1 MKLPAV
7 SDRATVLMV
16 NEIFGPTVQG
26 EGPSAGQLAM
36 FVRLYGC
43 SLSCRWCDTAWT
55 WDAARFDLA
64 GEQHPMT
71 VNAVLQ
77 QLRGQMPG
85 LVVITGG
92 EPLLQQD
99 GLATLAE
106 GITSARVAGRVEV
119 ETSGTI
125 PPWPALTAAV
135 TAFNVSPKLAHS
147 GLRRSQR
154 IRPEVLRQF
163 AATGKA
169 VFKFVACGLEDLDEI
184 SEIVTASGL
193 APVWVM
199 PEGCDSATVLTRMRV
214 LADQVIARGW
224 NLTPRLHVL
233 LWEDQRAR

>member
-1 MKLPAV
+1 LKLPAV
-7 SDRATVLMV
+7 EDRATVLVV

-43 SLSCRWCDTAWT
+43 SLSCQWCDTAWT
-55 WDAARFDLA
+55 WDSARFDIT

-71 VNAVLQ
+71 VDAVLQ
-77 QLRGQMPG
+77 QLRGQIPG
-85 LVVITGG
+85 LVVVTGG

-99 GLATLAE
+99 GLATLGE
-106 GITSARVAGRVEV
+106 GITSAGIAGRIEV
-119 ETSGTI
+119 ETSGTV
-125 PPWPALTAAV
+125 PPWPTVTAAV

-147 GLRRSQR
+147 GLRRPQR

-169 VFKFVACGLEDLDEI
+169 VFKFVARDLEDLNEI
-184 SEIVTASGL
+184 DGIVTGCGL

-199 PEGCDSATVLTRMRV
+199 PEGRDSATVLARMRA
-214 LADQVIARGW
+214 LADPVIARGW